1 MYFDDYIDEV
11 VEDEEEEEDSED
23 SDDGNSSGFGSFT
36 KKSDPE
42 RVFVPNLPVGPNGKT
57 YSSPQKAGEAKTLS
71 TAATAG
77 SDEEKAQEDGADVK
91 LLAGIID
98 YCVVLGMFDA
108 IHAKAILCVHLAM
121 FFASTTQAI
130 CSGCDI
136 PIMSCVNFN
145 SPLHTSLCPISFQ
158 QVQQNLFLYC
168 DPPTPCPLQEHWCT
182 LSAL

>member
-57 YSSPQKAGEAKTLS
+57 FGSPQKAAEAKSSS

-108 IHAKAILCVHLAM
+108 MHAKAICVYIWRR
-121 FFASTTQAI
+121 FFAATTQ
-130 CSGCDI
+130 S
-136 PIMSCVNFN
+136 
-145 SPLHTSLCPISFQ
+145 
-158 QVQQNLFLYC
+158 
-168 DPPTPCPLQEHWCT
+168 T
-182 LSAL
+182 LERL